1 LKRSDT
7 KPTDGKRPSP
17 TTRVVVEE
25 RWMAV
30 TREAPLGVLSDPE
43 VFTAFYTQALPR
55 VYGYLLTRCGGAAWL
70 AEDLTQETFLAA
82 VAEIKLGKS
91 VSDPI
96 PWVVRIARN
105 KFVDHVRRNLRD
117 ERKLLKVWQAREGSS
132 ETQDGR
138 ESALN
143 ALQCV
148 PLSQR
153 AALSLRY
160 QDGLS
165 VSEVAK
171 ALGRSIHATESLLAR
186 GKETF
191 RRNYRRDDNG

>member
-1 LKRSDT
+1 
-7 KPTDGKRPSP
+7 
-17 TTRVVVEE
+17 
-25 RWMAV
+25 MAV
-30 TREAPLGVLSDPE
+30 TGRAVSGLLSDPE
-43 VFTAFYTQALPR
+43 AFTAFYMEALPR
-55 VYGYLLTRCGGAAWL
+55 VYGYLVSRCGGSIAL

-82 VAEIKLGKS
+82 VAEIRRGRPVL
-91 VSDPI
+91 DPI

-117 ERKLLKVWQAREGSS
+117 ERKLLKVWQAREGAS
-132 ETQDGR
+132 ETHDGR

-165 VSEVAK
+165 VSEVAT

-191 RRNYRRDDNG
+191 RRNYRRDEHG

>member
-1 LKRSDT
+1 
-7 KPTDGKRPSP
+7 
-17 TTRVVVEE
+17 
-25 RWMAV
+25 MAV

-43 VFTAFYTQALPR
+43 AFTAFYSQALPR

-82 VAEIKLGKS
+82 VAEIKLGRP
-91 VSDPI
+91 VLDPI

-105 KFVDHVRRNLRD
+105 KFVDHIRRNLRD
-117 ERKLLKVWQAREGSS
+117 ERKLLKVWQQTREGAS

-143 ALQCV
+143 ALRCV

-153 AALSLRY
+153 AALSLRF

-191 RRNYRRDDNG
+191 KRNYRLEEHG

>member
-1 LKRSDT
+1 
-7 KPTDGKRPSP
+7 
-17 TTRVVVEE
+17 
-25 RWMAV
+25 
-30 TREAPLGVLSDPE
+30 
-43 VFTAFYTQALPR
+43 
-55 VYGYLLTRCGGAAWL
+55 
-70 AEDLTQETFLAA
+70 
-82 VAEIKLGKS
+82 
-91 VSDPI
+91 
-96 PWVVRIARN
+96 VRIARN
-105 KFVDHVRRNLRD
+105 KFVDHVRKNVRD
-117 ERKLLKVWQAREGSS
+117 ERKLFEAWQVRDGAMQ
-132 ETQDGR
+132 TQDGR

-143 ALQCV
+143 ALRCV

-191 RRNYRRDDNG
+191 RRNYRRDEHG

>member
-1 LKRSDT
+1 
-7 KPTDGKRPSP
+7 
-17 TTRVVVEE
+17 VVEE
-25 RWMAV
+25 RWMAA
-30 TREAPLGVLSDPE
+30 TSEALLGVLSEPE
-43 VFTAFYTQALPR
+43 AFTVFYRQALPR
-55 VYGYLLTRCGGAAWL
+55 VYGYLLTRCGGASWL

-82 VAEIKLGKS
+82 VAEIKRGRPVL
-91 VSDPI
+91 DPI
-96 PWVVRIARN
+96 PWIVRIARN

-117 ERKLLKVWQAREGSS
+117 ERNLFDAWQAREGAI
-132 ETQDGR
+132 ETRDGR

-143 ALQCV
+143 ALKCV

-165 VSEVAK
+165 VGEVAK
-171 ALGRSIHATESLLAR
+171 VLGRSIHATESLLAR

-191 RRNYRRDDNG
+191 KRNYRRGEHG

>member
-1 LKRSDT
+1 
-7 KPTDGKRPSP
+7 
-17 TTRVVVEE
+17 V
-25 RWMAV
+25 AV
-30 TREAPLGVLSDPE
+30 TNRALSGLLSDPE
-43 VFTAFYTQALPR
+43 AFTAFYTEALPR
-55 VYGYLLTRCGGAAWL
+55 VYGYLLSRCDGTVSL

-82 VAEIKLGKS
+82 VAEIKRGRPVL
-91 VSDPI
+91 DPI

-105 KFVDHVRRNLRD
+105 KFVDHVRRSLRD
-117 ERKLLKVWQAREGSS
+117 ERKLLKVWQARESTS
-132 ETQDGR
+132 ESRDGR

-143 ALQCV
+143 ALRFV

-165 VSEVAK
+165 VAEVAT

-191 RRNYRRDDNG
+191 RRNYRDERG

>member
-1 LKRSDT
+1 
-7 KPTDGKRPSP
+7 
-17 TTRVVVEE
+17 
-25 RWMAV
+25 MAV
-30 TREAPLGVLSDPE
+30 AREALSSVLSDPE
-43 VFTAFYTQALPR
+43 AFSAFYTQALPR
-55 VYGYLLTRCGGAAWL
+55 VYGYLLTRCGGAVWL

-82 VAEIKLGKS
+82 VAEIKRGSAVL
-91 VSDPI
+91 DPI

-117 ERKLLKVWQAREGSS
+117 ERKLSDAWQAGEGAM
-132 ETQDGR
+132 ETRDGQENAR
-138 ESALN
+138 N
-143 ALQCV
+143 ALRCV

-160 QDGLS
+160 QDRLS
-165 VSEVAK
+165 VAEVAK

-191 RRNYRRDDNG
+191 KRNYKLEDHG

>member
-1 LKRSDT
+1 L
-7 KPTDGKRPSP
+7 

-25 RWMAV
+25 RWMAA
-30 TREAPLGVLSDPE
+30 THKALTGVLSDPE
-43 VFTAFYTQALPR
+43 AFTAFYTQALPR
-55 VYGYLLTRCGGAAWL
+55 VYGYLLTRCGGARWL

-82 VAEIKLGKS
+82 VAEIKLGRS
-91 VSDPI
+91 VLDPI

-105 KFVDHVRRNLRD
+105 KFVDHVRRNVRD
-117 ERKLLKVWQAREGSS
+117 ERKLFKVWQAREGAS

-143 ALQCV
+143 ALRCV

-165 VSEVAK
+165 VAEVAT

-191 RRNYRRDDNG
+191 RRNYRRDEHG